1 MLLALLT
8 SVSTGLL
15 IGGGGVRRPSGV
27 SSAGA
32 HLLMSS
38 APASPPSTS
47 TSTGGAMSGK
57 TCGFVGLGIMG
68 EGMAKC
74 LIKSGVNLVV
84 WNRSAAKA
92 EALKAAHPEAVTVVE
107 SPAAVLGACEVTFC
121 MLSTPEACQAVY
133 EMPGGVLE
141 GVAPGKCVVD
151 CATLAVADMARMS
164 EQVVGKGGRFLEA
177 PVSGSKGPAAAGALV
192 FLCGGDKPLFEQVS
206 AELEAMGKANFYYGE
221 VGAGSLTLTLA
232 LTLTLTP
239 TLTLTLILTSNPN
252 PNPNQVGAGT
262 KMKLVVNMVMGTMM
276 CAFGEGIEL
285 CTQQGLQAEQLL
297 EVTLG

>member
-1 MLLALLT
+1 MA
-8 SVSTGLL
+8 
-15 IGGGGVRRPSGV
+15 
-27 SSAGA
+27 
-32 HLLMSS
+32 
-38 APASPPSTS
+38 
-47 TSTGGAMSGK
+47 SGK

-74 LIKSGVNLVV
+74 LIKAGVNLVI

-92 EALKAAHPEAVTVVE
+92 EALKAAHPEAVTIVE
-107 SPAAVLGACEVTFC
+107 NPAAVLGACDVTFC
-121 MLSTPEACQAVY
+121 MLSTPEACKAVY

-141 GVAPGKCVVD
+141 GVAAGKCVVD

-164 EQVVGKGGRFLEA
+164 EQVLAKGGRFLEA

-192 FLCGGDKPLFEQVS
+192 FLCGGDKALFEQVS

-221 VGAGSLTLTLA
+221 
-232 LTLTLTP
+232 
-239 TLTLTLILTSNPN
+239 
-252 PNPNQVGAGT
+252 VGAGT

-285 CTQQGLQAEQLL
+285 CTQQGLKPEQLL
-297 EVTLG
+297 EVLDLAAVANPMFKLKGPKMIQGDHAPNFPLQHAHKDMRLAVAAGEAVGLSMPVSATAEGAMKRACDEGRGELDFSAVFESQKKPKA